1 MAFDSTLR
9 KNISFYIFCLCECR
23 GFFPCIGSSLVSW
36 DFQTHQQVTPG
47 YVERKGRPIL
57 TAGLVSLQGLDRK
70 TWHFFRKILRT
81 HRKVDLA
88 FLVTTISLFTQQN
101 RWHMK
106 QDLISESRNLGRI
119 FKGSWFQAFRD
130 VLIVVG
136 LFLRTQHFS
145 RATWLATFWQNY
157 PTKNPWFYE
166 FFTGQPATKLLEHP
180 RKDKNT
186 WWISGNLFTGFWG
199 IFFTW
204 QAHHFAKI
212 IPSIS
217 INHYIIY
224 IYIFLVKYTPRWN
237 NGRSLKKPN
246 TQRKRCFLN
255 FFFCTQNESCLSQE
269 ISLLPKQIQIH
280 QYSFRIKE
288 KLTDERS
295 PTWSV

>member
-70 TWHFFRKILRT
+70 AWHFFRKILRT

-224 IYIFLVKYTPRWN
+224 IYIYFLWSTHRGETTVAVWKNQTHRE
-237 NGRSLKKPN
+237 NGV
-246 TQRKRCFLN
+246 F
-255 FFFCTQNESCLSQE
+255 
-269 ISLLPKQIQIH
+269 
-280 QYSFRIKE
+280 
-288 KLTDERS
+288 
-295 PTWSV
+295 